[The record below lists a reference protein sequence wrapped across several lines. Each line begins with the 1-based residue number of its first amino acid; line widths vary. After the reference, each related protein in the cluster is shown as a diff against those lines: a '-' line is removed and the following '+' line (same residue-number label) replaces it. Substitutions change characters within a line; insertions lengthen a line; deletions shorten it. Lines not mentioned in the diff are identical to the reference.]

1 MRLSEFGELAIRSYT
16 STRIRSGD
24 AREADPT
31 VIGSF
36 LVARVYRIDYYEA
49 VLPRRM
55 SFVR

>member
-1 MRLSEFGELAIRSYT
+1 MRLSEFGELAIRSCT
-16 STRIRSGD
+16 SRRIRSGD

-31 VIGSF
+31 IIGSL

-55 SFVR
+55 SFSR